1 MQDISLHL
9 LDIIQN
15 SISANSTLINISI
28 NADKFNNTLK
38 IIIADNGRGMSEEL
52 LNQVRSPFITTRK
65 SRRFGLG
72 IPLFEDST
80 VFSGGSLTI
89 NSQLNLGTIV
99 EAIYKIDHIDRI
111 PLGDIGNTITLL
123 LSSEDN
129 VEISLK
135 LICNEKVFE
144 FDTFKIKRDFN
155 DISFKNIEVI
165 NWIQGYIN
173 EGSKMVFGGVLN
185 EIN

>member
-9 LDIIQN
+9 LDILQN

-38 IIIADNGRGMSEEL
+38 IIISDNGRGMSEEL
-52 LNQVRSPFITTRK
+52 LNQVKSPFTTTRK

-80 VFSGGSLTI
+80 VISGGSLTI
-89 NSQLNLGTIV
+89 NSQFNLGTIV

-111 PLGDIGNTITLL
+111 PLGDIGNTIALL

-129 VEISLK
+129 IEIILK
-135 LICNEKVFE
+135 FLCNEKVFE
-144 FDTFKIKRDFN
+144 FDTVQIKRDFK
-155 DISFKNIEVI
+155 DISFKNIEVV
-165 NWIQGYIN
+165 NWIQDYIN
-173 EGSKMVFGGVLN
+173 EGSKIVFGGVLN
-185 EIN
+185 EVN